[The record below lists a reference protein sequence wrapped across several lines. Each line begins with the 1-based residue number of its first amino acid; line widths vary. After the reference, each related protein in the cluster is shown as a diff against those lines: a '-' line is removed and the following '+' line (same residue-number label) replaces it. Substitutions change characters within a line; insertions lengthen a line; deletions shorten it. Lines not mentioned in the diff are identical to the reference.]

1 MTDGVTP
8 PARDAAGDVAR
19 LTALVRDVPWFMA
32 ALRAGRE
39 LGLAQWCIGAGALR
53 NLVWDALH
61 GHAQRTAPADVD
73 FAFFCADDLGAAR
86 DAALQRRLGELC
98 PGLPW
103 EVTNQAGVHLW
114 FEAHFGH
121 AVEPLLSLED
131 AIATW
136 PEPATA
142 VGVWLDARDTLH
154 VIAPH
159 GLQDLLG
166 LRVRHNPVRASVDT
180 YLERCASKR
189 YAERWPG
196 VTVEPA

>member
-1 MTDGVTP
+1 VTTAAQA
-8 PARDAAGDVAR
+8 PAEDAAR
-19 LTALVRDVPWFMA
+19 LTALVRATPWFMA
-32 ALRAGRE
+32 ALRAGRA
-39 LGLAQWCIGAGALR
+39 LGLAHWCIGAGALR

-61 GHAQRTAPADVD
+61 GHAQPSALADVD
-73 FAFFCADDLGAAR
+73 FAFFCADDTSTAR
-86 DAALQRRLGELC
+86 DAALQRRLGDLC

-121 AVEPLLSLED
+121 AVAPLHSLDD
-131 AIATW
+131 AIASW

-142 VGVWLDARDTLH
+142 VGVWLDAQDVLH

-159 GLQDLLG
+159 GLHDLLG
-166 LRVRHNPVRASVDT
+166 MRVRRNPACVSLGT
-180 YLERCASKR
+180 YRQRCASKR
-189 YAERWPG
+189 YAEHWPR